1 MLKYELAAIS
11 QLGKDPLLFAIFSV
25 EEEEKVV
32 ALVLIG
38 QRLTNLNDSI
48 LCLQGSLER
57 CTKGA

>member
-1 MLKYELAAIS
+1 MKCELAAIS
-11 QLGKDPLLFAIFSV
+11 QLGKDPLLFAVFSV

-38 QRLTNLNDSI
+38 QRLTNLNDSM

>member
-1 MLKYELAAIS
+1 MKCELAAIS
-11 QLGKDPLLFAIFSV
+11 QLGKDPLLFAVFSV
-25 EEEEKVV
+25 EEEEEKVV

-38 QRLTNLNDSI
+38 QRLTNLNDSM

>member
-1 MLKYELAAIS
+1 MKCELAAVS
-11 QLGKDPLLFAIFSV
+11 QLGKDPLLFAVFSV

-38 QRLTNLNDSI
+38 QRLTNLNDSM